1 MSFLS
6 FPDARGR
13 VAGSACPRRTATYS
27 YRQLHER
34 SILSTHLFPTPKT
47 DFFVHPLHLHSCLL
61 SNCYIMMDIDM
72 DSSVG
77 PVIVTNYD
85 ESHSHGI
92 SVYGA
97 EFDLCELLQ
106 TLTLSKGKTK
116 APENDPTVPVVPYAL
131 QRASEDAVNTEDP
144 AYHSDA
150 ESSSSKSSS
159 CDPPTTTTT
168 SNPTNHLPNSCI
180 LVPRS
185 PLPACHFLQSI
196 LASLAPESHV
206 LSPSPYPYPASSHF
220 RTTGGEYLDTIL
232 THRALLSAFPP
243 AHRGCAIALQEI
255 ARAVEVRAWRADRES
270 DAEAVATLR
279 QEAFLTSTWL

>member
-1 MSFLS
+1 
-6 FPDARGR
+6 
-13 VAGSACPRRTATYS
+13 
-27 YRQLHER
+27 
-34 SILSTHLFPTPKT
+34 
-47 DFFVHPLHLHSCLL
+47 
-61 SNCYIMMDIDM
+61 MDIDM
-72 DSSVG
+72 GSPVG
-77 PVIVTNYD
+77 PVIVTDYD

-116 APENDPTVPVVPYAL
+116 APEDDPTVSVVPYAL
-131 QRASEDAVNTEDP
+131 QRASEDAANTEDP
-144 AYHSDA
+144 AYHS
-150 ESSSSKSSS
+150 SS
-159 CDPPTTTTT
+159 CDAT
-168 SNPTNHLPNSCI
+168 TNHLPTSSI
-180 LVPRS
+180 IVPRS

-243 AHRGCAIALQEI
+243 AHKGCAIALQEI

-279 QEAFLTSTWL
+279 QEAYLTSTWL

>member
-1 MSFLS
+1 
-6 FPDARGR
+6 
-13 VAGSACPRRTATYS
+13 
-27 YRQLHER
+27 
-34 SILSTHLFPTPKT
+34 
-47 DFFVHPLHLHSCLL
+47 
-61 SNCYIMMDIDM
+61 M
-72 DSSVG
+72 DSPVG
-77 PVIVTNYD
+77 PVIVTDYD

-106 TLTLSKGKTK
+106 TLTLSKGRTK
-116 APENDPTVPVVPYAL
+116 VPENDPTVPAVPYAL
-131 QRASEDAVNTEDP
+131 QRASEDAANTEDP

-159 CDPPTTTTT
+159 CDPLTT
-168 SNPTNHLPNSCI
+168 TNHLLTSSI
-180 LVPRS
+180 IVPRS

>member
-1 MSFLS
+1 
-6 FPDARGR
+6 
-13 VAGSACPRRTATYS
+13 
-27 YRQLHER
+27 
-34 SILSTHLFPTPKT
+34 
-47 DFFVHPLHLHSCLL
+47 
-61 SNCYIMMDIDM
+61 MDIDM
-72 DSSVG
+72 DSPVG
-77 PVIVTNYD
+77 PLIVRDYD

-97 EFDLCELLQ
+97 EFDLCQLLQ
-106 TLTLSKGKTK
+106 TLSLSKGKTK
-116 APENDPTVPVVPYAL
+116 APENDPTLSAVPYAL
-131 QRASEDAVNTEDP
+131 QRVSEDAANTEDP

-159 CDPPTTTTT
+159 CDLPTTTTT
-168 SNPTNHLPNSCI
+168 TTTNHLPTSSI
-180 LVPRS
+180 TVPRS

-243 AHRGCAIALQEI
+243 AHRGCVMALQEI
-255 ARAVEVRAWRADRES
+255 ARAVEMRAWRADRES

>member
-1 MSFLS
+1 
-6 FPDARGR
+6 
-13 VAGSACPRRTATYS
+13 
-27 YRQLHER
+27 
-34 SILSTHLFPTPKT
+34 
-47 DFFVHPLHLHSCLL
+47 
-61 SNCYIMMDIDM
+61 MDIDM
-72 DSSVG
+72 GSPVG
-77 PVIVTNYD
+77 PVIVTDYD

-116 APENDPTVPVVPYAL
+116 APEDDPTVSVVPYAL
-131 QRASEDAVNTEDP
+131 QKASEDAANTEDP
-144 AYHSDA
+144 AYHSDT

-159 CDPPTTTTT
+159 CDAT
-168 SNPTNHLPNSCI
+168 TNHLPTSSI
-180 LVPRS
+180 IVPRS

-243 AHRGCAIALQEI
+243 AHKGCAIALQEI

-279 QEAFLTSTWL
+279 QEAYLTSTWL

>member
-1 MSFLS
+1 
-6 FPDARGR
+6 
-13 VAGSACPRRTATYS
+13 
-27 YRQLHER
+27 
-34 SILSTHLFPTPKT
+34 
-47 DFFVHPLHLHSCLL
+47 
-61 SNCYIMMDIDM
+61 MDIDM
-72 DSSVG
+72 DSPVG

-92 SVYGA
+92 SVYGT

-131 QRASEDAVNTEDP
+131 QRASEDAANTEDP

-159 CDPPTTTTT
+159 CDLTTTTT
-168 SNPTNHLPNSCI
+168 TTNNNNNPLTSSI
-180 LVPRS
+180 IVPHS

-255 ARAVEVRAWRADRES
+255 ARALEVRAWRADRES

>member
-1 MSFLS
+1 
-6 FPDARGR
+6 
-13 VAGSACPRRTATYS
+13 
-27 YRQLHER
+27 
-34 SILSTHLFPTPKT
+34 
-47 DFFVHPLHLHSCLL
+47 
-61 SNCYIMMDIDM
+61 MMDIDM

-116 APENDPTVPVVPYAL
+116 VGTSPSLSHKSLTPQWRKAPENDPTVPVVPYAL

-159 CDPPTTTTT
+159 CDPHTTTTT
-168 SNPTNHLPNSCI
+168 STPTNHLPNSSI

>member
-1 MSFLS
+1 
-6 FPDARGR
+6 
-13 VAGSACPRRTATYS
+13 
-27 YRQLHER
+27 
-34 SILSTHLFPTPKT
+34 
-47 DFFVHPLHLHSCLL
+47 
-61 SNCYIMMDIDM
+61 MDIDM
-72 DSSVG
+72 DSPVG
-77 PVIVTNYD
+77 PLIVTDYD

-116 APENDPTVPVVPYAL
+116 APENDATAPVVPYAL
-131 QRASEDAVNTEDP
+131 QRAGEDVANIEDP

-159 CDPPTTTTT
+159 CDLPTTTTT
-168 SNPTNHLPNSCI
+168 TTTTNHLPTSSI
-180 LVPRS
+180 ITPRS
-185 PLPACHFLQSI
+185 APPACHFLQSI

-270 DAEAVATLR
+270 DAEAVANLR

>member
-1 MSFLS
+1 
-6 FPDARGR
+6 
-13 VAGSACPRRTATYS
+13 
-27 YRQLHER
+27 
-34 SILSTHLFPTPKT
+34 
-47 DFFVHPLHLHSCLL
+47 
-61 SNCYIMMDIDM
+61 M
-72 DSSVG
+72 DSPVG
-77 PVIVTNYD
+77 PLIVRDYD

-97 EFDLCELLQ
+97 EFDLCQLLQ
-106 TLTLSKGKTK
+106 TLSLSKGKTK
-116 APENDPTVPVVPYAL
+116 APENDPTLSAVPYAL
-131 QRASEDAVNTEDP
+131 QRVSEDAANTEDP

-159 CDPPTTTTT
+159 CDLPTT
-168 SNPTNHLPNSCI
+168 TNHLPTSSI
-180 LVPRS
+180 TVPRS

-243 AHRGCAIALQEI
+243 AHRGCAMALQEI
-255 ARAVEVRAWRADRES
+255 ARAVEMRAWRADRES

>member
-1 MSFLS
+1 
-6 FPDARGR
+6 
-13 VAGSACPRRTATYS
+13 
-27 YRQLHER
+27 
-34 SILSTHLFPTPKT
+34 
-47 DFFVHPLHLHSCLL
+47 
-61 SNCYIMMDIDM
+61 MMDIDM
-72 DSSVG
+72 DSPVG
-77 PVIVTNYD
+77 PVIVTDYN

-116 APENDPTVPVVPYAL
+116 APEDDPTVPVVPYAL
-131 QRASEDAVNTEDP
+131 QRVNEDDANTEDP

-159 CDPPTTTTT
+159 CDPTTTTT
-168 SNPTNHLPNSCI
+168 PHLPTSSI
-180 LVPRS
+180 IVPPS

-206 LSPSPYPYPASSHF
+206 LSPFPYPYPASSHF
-220 RTTGGEYLDTIL
+220 RTTGGEYLDMIL

-243 AHRGCAIALQEI
+243 AHRGCVVALQEI

-279 QEAFLTSTWL
+279 QEAYLTSAWL

>member
-1 MSFLS
+1 
-6 FPDARGR
+6 
-13 VAGSACPRRTATYS
+13 
-27 YRQLHER
+27 
-34 SILSTHLFPTPKT
+34 
-47 DFFVHPLHLHSCLL
+47 
-61 SNCYIMMDIDM
+61 MDIDM
-72 DSSVG
+72 DSPVG
-77 PVIVTNYD
+77 PVIV
-85 ESHSHGI
+85 
-92 SVYGA
+92 YGA
-97 EFDLCELLQ
+97 EIDLCELLQ
-106 TLTLSKGKTK
+106 TLSLSKGKTK
-116 APENDPTVPVVPYAL
+116 APANDPTLPAVPYAL
-131 QRASEDAVNTEDP
+131 QRASEDAANTEDP

-159 CDPPTTTTT
+159 CDPTPDT
-168 SNPTNHLPNSCI
+168 TNHLPTSSVT
-180 LVPRS
+180 VPRS

-243 AHRGCAIALQEI
+243 AHRGCATALQEI

>member
-1 MSFLS
+1 ML
-6 FPDARGR
+6 
-13 VAGSACPRRTATYS
+13 
-27 YRQLHER
+27 Q
-34 SILSTHLFPTPKT
+34 
-47 DFFVHPLHLHSCLL
+47 
-61 SNCYIMMDIDM
+61 
-72 DSSVG
+72 
-77 PVIVTNYD
+77 
-85 ESHSHGI
+85 
-92 SVYGA
+92 VYGA

-131 QRASEDAVNTEDP
+131 QRGSEDAANTEDP

-159 CDPPTTTTT
+159 CDLTTTTT
-168 SNPTNHLPNSCI
+168 TTHLPTSSMI
-180 LVPRS
+180 VPPS

-206 LSPSPYPYPASSHF
+206 LSPSPYPYPMSSQF
-220 RTTGGEYLDTIL
+220 RTTGGEYLDMIL

-243 AHRGCAIALQEI
+243 AHRGCAVALQEI

-279 QEAFLTSTWL
+279 QEAYLTSAWL

>member
-1 MSFLS
+1 
-6 FPDARGR
+6 
-13 VAGSACPRRTATYS
+13 
-27 YRQLHER
+27 
-34 SILSTHLFPTPKT
+34 
-47 DFFVHPLHLHSCLL
+47 
-61 SNCYIMMDIDM
+61 MMDIDM
-72 DSSVG
+72 DSPVG
-77 PVIVTNYD
+77 PVIVTDYD

-97 EFDLCELLQ
+97 GIDLCELLQ

-116 APENDPTVPVVPYAL
+116 APEDDPTVSVVPYAL
-131 QRASEDAVNTEDP
+131 QRASEDGANIEDP

-159 CDPPTTTTT
+159 CDLPTTTT
-168 SNPTNHLPNSCI
+168 NHLLPSSI
-180 LVPRS
+180 IVPRS

-206 LSPSPYPYPASSHF
+206 LSPSPYPYPAASHF

-255 ARAVEVRAWRADRES
+255 ARAVEVRAWRADHES
-270 DAEAVATLR
+270 DAEAVANLR